1 MEHCMTGKVEVSE
14 HAVHQDQLSRS
25 KKVNG
30 DEQIT
35 KMNSESSSI
44 TEGTVYYDVRFNA
57 CMPGTEEPITLI
69 INVEIQTKDK
79 PGYELVNARH
89 ILLCKND
96 FRTIWYSVYK

>member
-44 TEGTVYYDVRFNA
+44 NEGTVYYDVRFNA

-79 PGYELVNARH
+79 PGYELVTRG
-89 ILLCKND
+89 I
-96 FRTIWYSVYK
+96 Y